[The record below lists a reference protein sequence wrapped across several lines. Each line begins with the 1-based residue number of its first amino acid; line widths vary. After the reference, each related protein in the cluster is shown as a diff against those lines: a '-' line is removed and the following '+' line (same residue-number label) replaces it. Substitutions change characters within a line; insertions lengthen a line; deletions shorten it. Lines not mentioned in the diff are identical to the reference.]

1 MTKLSNQEAKA
12 VMDLAKRIEA
22 AQNEYLKRAERV
34 QKIIDN
40 TQDKMIAPGLYE
52 VTEEDYGGMYDIPV
66 FEFRL
71 EEEMNLKEI
80 ALSLIETRDYMS
92 PWNDLRIRTWRP
104 GPDRILT
111 IGKMQKC
118 RLDYCR

>member
-1 MTKLSNQEAKA
+1 
-12 VMDLAKRIEA
+12 MDLAKRIEA
-22 AQNEYLKRAERV
+22 AQNKMIARAKRV

-52 VTEEDYGGMYDIPV
+52 VTETDHGGMRDYIV

-71 EEEMNLKEI
+71 EEESNLKEI

-92 PWNDLRIRTWRP
+92 PWNDLTIRLSKP
-104 GPDRILT
+104 KPDRILT
-111 IGKMQKC
+111 ITKV
-118 RLDYCR
+118 

>member
-1 MTKLSNQEAKA
+1 
-12 VMDLAKRIEA
+12 MDLAKRIEA
-22 AQNEYLKRAERV
+22 AQNKFAKRAERV

-52 VTEEDYGGMYDIPV
+52 VTETDHGGMRDYAV

-71 EEEMNLKEI
+71 EEESNLKEI

-92 PWNDLRIRTWRP
+92 PWNDLTIRLSKP
-104 GPDRILT
+104 KPDRILT
-111 IGKMQKC
+111 ITKV
-118 RLDYCR
+118 

>member
-92 PWNDLRIRTWRP
+92 PWNDLRIRTSRP

-111 IGKMQKC
+111 IGKM
-118 RLDYCR
+118 

>member
-1 MTKLSNQEAKA
+1 
-12 VMDLAKRIEA
+12 MDLAKRIEA
-22 AQNEYLKRAERV
+22 AQNKMIARAKRV

-52 VTEEDYGGMYDIPV
+52 VTETDHGGMRDYAV

-71 EEEMNLKEI
+71 EEESNLKEI

-92 PWNDLRIRTWRP
+92 PWNDLTIRP
-104 GPDRILT
+104 SKPKSDRILT
-111 IGKMQKC
+111 ITKV
-118 RLDYCR
+118 